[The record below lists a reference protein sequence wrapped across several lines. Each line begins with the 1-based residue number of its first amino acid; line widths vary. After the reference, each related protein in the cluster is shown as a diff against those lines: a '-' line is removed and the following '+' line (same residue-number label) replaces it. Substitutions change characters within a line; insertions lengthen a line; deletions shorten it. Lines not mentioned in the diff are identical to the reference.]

1 MIPIEAL
8 RTGGPI
14 LETSLMLM
22 AVGAVITLAL
32 AVLYRAIWFLLRDR
46 ERTPSGFGLL
56 LAPAMLVAGC
66 VAGVSA
72 PLLISLGIITVA
84 TLAYWLDDILELS
97 ARSRVAIAIVA
108 GALVGAIYPVMAG
121 YSPLVIVALA
131 VAAAIVNVLLVS
143 MVNFQDGADLN
154 LATLIVLTAALLFA
168 YAPHAREWVPLALAC
183 LAFTL
188 PFAMLNARPATIYFG
203 DSGSFAFA
211 MLFVVMALAFL
222 VGPVMPPPE
231 AAIPSALAVVDTA
244 VVTLWRIKIRQ
255 PFTTRH
261 YFHLY
266 QRLQRYQPG
275 FAYLLPQFVN
285 AALCIALA
293 QLLQLAGIPRFWSV
307 AAAMVVVTIP
317 LFFAWRKWFAAG
329 EPGPPLARGATK

>member
-1 MIPIEAL
+1 MIPIEGL

-22 AVGAVITLAL
+22 AAGAVVTLVL
-32 AVLYRAIWFLLRDR
+32 AILYRAVWFRLRGRD
-46 ERTPSGFGLL
+46 RTPSGFGLL
-56 LAPAMLVAGC
+56 LAPAMLVAGGL
-66 VAGVSA
+66 AGVSA

-108 GALVGAIYPVMAG
+108 GGLIGAIYPAMAG

-131 VAAAIVNVLLVS
+131 VAAAVVNVLLVS

-168 YAPHAREWVPLALAC
+168 YAPQQREWVAIALAC

-188 PFAMLNARPATIYFG
+188 PFALLNARPATIYFG

-211 MLFVVMALAFL
+211 MLLVVLGLAF
-222 VGPVMPPPE
+222 VTATHMPPPE

-244 VVTLWRIKIRQ
+244 VVSLYRIKIRQ

-275 FAYLLPQFVN
+275 FAYLLPQLVN

-293 QLLQLAGIPRFWSV
+293 QLLQLAGMPRFWSV
-307 AAAMVVVTIP
+307 ALAMVVVTIP
-317 LFFAWRKWFAAG
+317 LFFAWRKRFAAG
-329 EPGPPLARGATK
+329 EPGPPLPRGATA